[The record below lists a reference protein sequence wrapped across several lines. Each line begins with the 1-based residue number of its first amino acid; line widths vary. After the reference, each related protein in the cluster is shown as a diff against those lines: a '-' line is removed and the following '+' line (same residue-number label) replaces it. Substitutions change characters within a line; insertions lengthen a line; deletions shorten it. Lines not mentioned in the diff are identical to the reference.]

1 MKITDFIIK
10 NKPGNVFAVG
20 VSSLYI
26 RKVCFVMFSSRCFK
40 RRIKK
45 QQRGTEWH
53 DNYIRVMRKERGP
66 NTRISFP
73 THKREKGHN
82 NQGRKYLL

>member
-1 MKITDFIIK
+1 MYLQS
-10 NKPGNVFAVG
+10 VFRHCILERYV
-20 VSSLYI
+20 
-26 RKVCFVMFSSRCFK
+26 FK
-40 RRIKK
+40 SVFQTENFKK
-45 QQRGTEWH
+45 QRGTEWH